1 MNLGSVDEYFFI
13 VGSLRCAWYVSCLVL
28 WLISFDIFWKSILL
42 RPIVFG
48 PSLFPSYRLFSLRVQ
63 RLLSEFHQEFADFI
77 QLTSAP
83 RTGSVINSHCR
94 PVIRMYYCTRE
105 GNQVSAWNE
114 LTGSSDVS
122 IRCSLKLNR
131 WHITARNQCWL
142 ALGKPLM
149 AIKSVHEMNWLDH
162 PMVAF
167 AARLR
172 AGMS

>member
-1 MNLGSVDEYFFI
+1 
-13 VGSLRCAWYVSCLVL
+13 LVL

-48 PSLFPSYRLFSLRVQ
+48 PSLFPSYRLFSLSSQ
-63 RLLSEFHQEFADFI
+63 SSI
-77 QLTSAP
+77 KSSPTSFSLP
-83 RTGSVINSHCR
+83 QHRELVPSSTRTVDR
-94 PVIRMYYCTRE
+94 WYVCTTALER

-149 AIKSVHEMNWLDH
+149 AIKSVHKMNWLDH
-162 PMVAF
+162 PMVAS